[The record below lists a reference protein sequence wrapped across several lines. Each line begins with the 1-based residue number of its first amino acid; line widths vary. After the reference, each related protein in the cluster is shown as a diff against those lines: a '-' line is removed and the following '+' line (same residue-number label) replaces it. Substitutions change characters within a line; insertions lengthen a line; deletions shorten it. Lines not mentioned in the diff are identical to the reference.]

1 MHGRCETLLPGR
13 VTRQATATD
22 IRYLTGI
29 RNRGVLHEKIMCM
42 FACVRKI
49 QCLSE
54 RERAAVRLVAH
65 VNRLL

>member
-1 MHGRCETLLPGR
+1 MLPGH

-22 IRYLTGI
+22 IQYLTGI

-49 QCLSE
+49 LCLRE
-54 RERAAVRLVAH
+54 REQLSD
-65 VNRLL
+65 